1 MTYGPL
7 NRRVTGPFN
16 LALHTTLA
24 NKYKYSGRVRFFLG
38 KCVSCNLQLF
48 YVGFNSMPNLIV
60 IFSIIYSL
68 YVCGF
73 LIVRDKCERV

>member
-24 NKYKYSGRVRFFLG
+24 NKYKYSGRMRFFFGQVCKVVIYNYFMLA
-38 KCVSCNLQLF
+38 
-48 YVGFNSMPNLIV
+48 LIPCQ
-60 IFSIIYSL
+60 I
-68 YVCGF
+68 
-73 LIVRDKCERV
+73 